1 MSMFQGSRYIHTHAL
16 VRDGKSLI
24 LGIRTRYKFSEDKC
38 SLYTVTRGDTLDG
51 IAYKQYG
58 NAYLGWAILDANP
71 VYQSELD
78 IKPGDVI
85 SIPAFEEVVAVSE

>member
-1 MSMFQGSRYIHTHAL
+1 MSMFQGSRYINTPAL
-16 VRDGKSLI
+16 VRDGNSLI
-24 LGIRTRYKFSEDKC
+24 LSIRNRYKFSEDKC
-38 SLYTVTRGDTLDG
+38 SLYTVIRGDTLDA

-58 NAYLGWAILDANP
+58 NAHLGWAILDANP

-78 IKPGDVI
+78 MKPGDVV

>member
-1 MSMFQGSRYIHTHAL
+1 MSMFQGSRYIHTPAL

-71 VYQSELD
+71 DRKS
-78 IKPGDVI
+78 
-85 SIPAFEEVVAVSE
+85 VV